1 MRKWLAGCLLA
12 SVACGV
18 LGAVAAVMVWRAA
31 RPVAERVAEV
41 TAGVTTLADV
51 SAIERELTN
60 TAPYEPPSA
69 GELTGDQVTRFLR
82 VQAAVERALGERA
95 GAFTTKYREVTRPR
109 PDGTTPVPTLPDLL
123 GAVSGLS
130 QVYLDAWRAQVRAM
144 NEAGFSRAEFS
155 WVRGRVYQAAGL
167 NAVRYDARD
176 LERVIRAMA
185 DGSRVEI
192 PEVDLPDVPA
202 RNKALVAP
210 HAGRIA
216 AWLGLAVFGL

>member
-18 LGAVAAVMVWRAA
+18 LAAIAAVMVWRTAQ
-31 RPVAERVAEV
+31 PVAEKVADV
-41 TAGVTTLADV
+41 TSGVRKLGDV
-51 SAIERELTN
+51 SAIERGLTN
-60 TAPYEPPSA
+60 TTPYDPPPS
-69 GELTGDQVTRFLR
+69 GELTGDQVARFLR
-82 VQAAVERALGERA
+82 VQAGVERALGERA
-95 GAFTTKYREVTRPR
+95 GAFTAKYRELTRQR

-123 GAVSGLS
+123 GAVADLS
-130 QVYLDAWRAQVRAM
+130 QIYLEAWRAQVVAM
-144 NEAGFSRAEFS
+144 NDAGFSRAEFS

-176 LERVIRAMA
+176 LERVIRAMT

-192 PEVDLPDVPA
+192 PEVDLPDAPA
-202 RNKALVAP
+202 RNKALVEP
-210 HAGRIA
+210 HTGRIT